1 MKNIFKIMVTATT
14 AVLVAILS
22 RGVSV
27 AASMEIELCPDMT
40 SLASCAETSQNICK
54 QLYELAANYKELEP
68 TQEPVQY
75 EPEPIPEPTPE
86 PVQYEPEPAPEHEPV
101 QYEPEPAPEHE
112 PVQSTGWVVSPYGK
126 GKMTKQPPADLD
138 LTVNIRIE
146 NGIRYY
152 ERTGMSISE
161 QDYIL
166 LCNLVGHEY
175 GSYYVPDWERALC
188 VEVVHNRAINSGTS
202 YYDVITAPYQFS
214 GSSSYANNT
223 QFTEYDHQYDED
235 FNGELSRRIQASVD
249 FFFAFI
255 DYFGEG
261 YLYFSGDGSWN
272 YFNAG
277 C

>member
-27 AASMEIELCPDMT
+27 AASIEIELCPDMT

-54 QLYELAANYKELEP
+54 QLYELAANYKESEPTLEP

-75 EPEPIPEPTPE
+75 EPEPMQKPIQYEPEPVQCEPEPTPE
-86 PVQYEPEPAPEHEPV
+86 L
-101 QYEPEPAPEHE
+101 E
-112 PVQSTGWVVSPYGK
+112 PVQSNGWVVSPYGK

-138 LTVNIRIE
+138 LTVNIKIE
-146 NGIRYY
+146 NGVRYY

-214 GSSSYANNT
+214 GSSSYVNNT
-223 QFTEYDHQYDED
+223 QFTEYDHQYDQD